1 MLKTN
6 AMRML
11 DKDHISYDV
20 YEYEVDENDLSGVST
35 AQKIQQPHE
44 MIFKTL
50 VLKTDKKEVIVCC
63 IPVASEL
70 DLKKVAKAAK
80 GNANKKDKP
89 NFFSRAGKGT
99 KQFFKDFKGE
109 CKKIV
114 WPDAKTVLKSTG
126 VVLLVVTI
134 VCIVVYGIDQ
144 GLSAGIGGLKSL
156 ANPEETTVETTLA
169 GEKDE
174 TAESHD
180 HSHEEETTE
189 EATSEAEET
198 TSEKAE

>member
-1 MLKTN
+1 MADKEKKVAKT
-6 AMRML
+6 
-11 DKDHISYDV
+11 SDV
-20 YEYEVDENDLSGVST
+20 EKATTDESK
-35 AQKIQQPHE
+35 A
-44 MIFKTL
+44 
-50 VLKTDKKEVIVCC
+50 
-63 IPVASEL
+63 AA
-70 DLKKVAKAAK
+70 KVAKAAK

-89 NFFSRAGKGT
+89 NFFVRTGKGT

-156 ANPEETTVETTLA
+156 ANPEETTAVETTLA
-169 GEKDE
+169 GESDDEKEDE
-174 TAESHD
+174 TAES
-180 HSHEEETTE
+180 EETTE
-189 EATSEAEET
+189 EATTAAEDET